1 MSTMLEQTKVSRTY
15 VSVLEA
21 SNWSGLSP
29 TTIRRLLDRAELT
42 KFRIGSRVLVS
53 LEQLRHLIEASAGS

>member
-1 MSTMLEQTKVSRTY
+1 MSTMLEQTKVTRTY

-29 TTIRRLLDRAELT
+29 TTIRRLLDNAELT
-42 KFRIGSRVLVS
+42 KYRVGTRVLIN
-53 LEQLRHLIEASAGS
+53 LEQLRHYIEASAS